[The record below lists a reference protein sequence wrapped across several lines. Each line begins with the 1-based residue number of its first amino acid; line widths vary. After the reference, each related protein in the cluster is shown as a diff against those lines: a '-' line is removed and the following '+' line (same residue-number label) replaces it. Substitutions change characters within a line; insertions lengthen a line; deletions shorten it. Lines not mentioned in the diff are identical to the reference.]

1 MIIRQTVVAC
11 FIGLMPAVGLA
22 QHDDEKLVTV
32 ETLPP
37 EPTVIMS
44 GDLVKITYRV
54 RFPELV
60 DAGQEIIILE
70 DRTTPEKL
78 SVLPFEGVGLQIDK
92 RALGGGHVWD
102 FGYSLRLIHRDKST
116 YTIPPISFYWLVRDF
131 GEAVEKAEVRQVET
145 SPAPVRY
152 VTTVTESGPL
162 DIRDTIDLG
171 RYAKLAAAWTT
182 VAWIASLLPLVLWI
196 VYVAKLSRRPRPVTV
211 NERSVEELDQITS
224 RLPVP
229 PSVGAARR
237 QLRRAIRRLRDAAP
251 AEDGRGLHALERDL
265 VITTRDY
272 LHAELP
278 ALNPGDTA
286 KEIKHHV
293 ETRLPPG
300 RRQKAL
306 LALAARLVVYQ
317 RSLEQGPPEPISDP
331 SEEARALDASLDQ
344 LLPHVRMWQ
353 QVRDGLKRGG

>member
-1 MIIRQTVVAC
+1 MMIRQAVVAC
-11 FIGLMPAVGLA
+11 LIGLMPAVGVA
-22 QHDDEKLVTV
+22 QHDEERLVTV

-37 EPTVIMS
+37 EPTVLMS
-44 GDLVKITYRV
+44 GDLVKITYRL

-70 DRTTPEKL
+70 DRATPENL
-78 SVLPFEGVGLQIDK
+78 AVLPFEGVGLQIEK
-92 RALGGGHVWD
+92 RALRGGHVWD

-116 YTIPPISFYWLVRDF
+116 YTIPPISFYWLVRDL

-145 SPAPVRY
+145 SPALVRY
-152 VTTVTESGPL
+152 VTTITEAGPL

-171 RYAKLAAAWTT
+171 GYATLAAAWTT
-182 VAWIASLLPLVLWI
+182 VAWIASLAPLLVFI

-211 NERSVEELDQITS
+211 KDRSVEELEQITS

-237 QLRRAIRRLRDAAP
+237 QLRRTIRRLRDAAP
-251 AEDGRGLHALERDL
+251 AEDGQDFRALERDL

-286 KEIKHHV
+286 REIKHHV

-300 RRQKAL
+300 RRQTAL
-306 LALAARLVVYQ
+306 LALASQLVVYQ
-317 RSLEQGPPEPISDP
+317 RRLEQGPPEPISDP
-331 SEEARALDASLDQ
+331 SEEARALDASLNQ
-344 LLPHVRMWQ
+344 LLPHIRMWR